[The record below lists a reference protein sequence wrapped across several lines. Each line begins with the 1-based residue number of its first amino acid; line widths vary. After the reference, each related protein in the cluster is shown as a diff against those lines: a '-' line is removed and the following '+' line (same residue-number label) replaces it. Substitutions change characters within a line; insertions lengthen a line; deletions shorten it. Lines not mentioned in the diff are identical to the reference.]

1 MIPSPWF
8 APALVMNAS
17 AITLVFLLSWAVA
30 KRNNQAYFGWWTASA
45 GIGALGATLQAI
57 DFLLWPSIA
66 LQAVWVG
73 LAYGSA
79 TALIASARRFR
90 IMDVRHGWVKWLLAA
105 LACTVSAA
113 MLFSGQPLVAA
124 VMPAV
129 LFQAVS
135 HLYFGWVYW
144 PRRGER
150 VGVGAP
156 VVSACALA
164 WGLHILDY
172 PLVTGNAALFAMGFW
187 ISAVLHLGLG
197 IGMIVHLF
205 EQSQAS
211 EIALGRQLQQTNQEL
226 LRTVAALTDSRS
238 QAEMSQAI
246 AREQEALVRQIV
258 HDLRN
263 ATQAIS
269 LITEDLEEA
278 VDGNPKAAQ
287 SLAALD
293 RQVRFIS
300 NFLKE
305 KLAWIVDRQ
314 PAPGGG
320 TEVAVAFEGLQ
331 ATFGPIFA
339 SKAQTFSLE
348 PAPSAALHLS
358 PVQVAQVL
366 GNLLRN
372 AHQHCP
378 PGTRVRLWT
387 AISDG
392 WATFYVSDDG
402 PGIPLALQ
410 GTLGRAARRADGTG
424 VGLANVHD
432 MVTAAGGLFGVVSEE
447 GRGSTFYV
455 TLPLD
460 WWGLRV
466 PGDSVPPE
474 IGATPAR

>member
-1 MIPSPWF
+1 VLF
-8 APALVMNAS
+8 
-17 AITLVFLLSWAVA
+17 
-30 KRNNQAYFGWWTASA
+30 
-45 GIGALGATLQAI
+45 ALGY
-57 DFLLWPSIA
+57 W
-66 LQAVWVG
+66 
-73 LAYGSA
+73 
-79 TALIASARRFR
+79 
-90 IMDVRHGWVKWLLAA
+90 
-105 LACTVSAA
+105 VSA
-113 MLFSGQPLVAA
+113 L
-124 VMPAV
+124 
-129 LFQAVS
+129 
-135 HLYFGWVYW
+135 
-144 PRRGER
+144 
-150 VGVGAP
+150 
-156 VVSACALA
+156 
-164 WGLHILDY
+164 
-172 PLVTGNAALFAMGFW
+172 
-187 ISAVLHLGLG
+187 LHLGLG
-197 IGMIVHLF
+197 IAMIVHLF
-205 EQSQAS
+205 EQSQVS
-211 EIALGRQLQQTNQEL
+211 ELALGRQLAQTNQEL

-238 QAEMSQAI
+238 QAEMSQTI

-278 VDGNPKAAQ
+278 VEDNPKAAQ

-305 KLAWIVDRQ
+305 KLAWIVDRR

-339 SKAQTFSLE
+339 SKGQTFSLE

-358 PVQVAQVL
+358 PVQVAQVV
-366 GNLLRN
+366 GNLLQN

-432 MVTAAGGLFGVVSEE
+432 MVTEAGGLFGVVSEE

-466 PGDSVPPE
+466 PGDSVSSAPS
-474 IGATPAR
+474 AAPAL

>member
-1 MIPSPWF
+1 MIASPWF
-8 APALVMNAS
+8 VPSLVMNAS

-30 KRNNQAYFGWWTASA
+30 KRHDKAYFGWWTASA
-45 GIGALGATLQAI
+45 GISAIGATLQAI
-57 DFLLWPSIA
+57 DFQQGTSIA
-66 LQAVWVG
+66 LQPVWIG
-73 LAYGSA
+73 LAYAGS

-90 IMDVRHGWVKWLLAA
+90 ATAVRHGWVKWGLAG
-105 LACTVSAA
+105 LACAASAA
-113 MLFSGQPLVAA
+113 MLFSGQPLTVAA
-124 VMPAV
+124 MPAV
-129 LFQAVS
+129 LFQCVS

-172 PLVTGNAALFAMGFW
+172 PLVAGTPLFALGFW

-197 IGMIVHLF
+197 IGMIAHLF

-211 EIALGRQLQQTNQEL
+211 ELALGRQLQQTNQEL

-238 QAEMSQAI
+238 QAEMSQTI

-278 VDGNPKAAQ
+278 VDDNPKAAQ

-300 NFLKE
+300 NFLKK
-305 KLAWIVDRQ
+305 KLAWIVDRR

-320 TEVAVAFEGLQ
+320 TELAVAFEGLT

-339 SKAQTFSLE
+339 SKAQTFAVE

-358 PVQVAQVL
+358 PVRLAQVV

-410 GTLGRAARRADGTG
+410 GSLGRAAQRPDGTG

-432 MVTAAGGLFGVVSEE
+432 LVTEAGGLFGVVSEE

-466 PGDSVPPE
+466 PGEPE
-474 IGATPAR
+474 QSAPSAAPAR